1 MRAFMAAKIKKVGT
15 NKHSDD
21 YVTFGEFRHLL
32 KYLRQYYEYWL
43 AFDRINSDHD
53 RRVTR
58 QEFMKAIPIM
68 KKWGLDMSNPDQS
81 WKEADS
87 DGAGMVLFN
96 EFVEWAI
103 K

>member
-1 MRAFMAAKIKKVGT
+1 MRAFMAAKTKNTAT
-15 NKHSDD
+15 NKNSDD

-58 QEFMKAIPIM
+58 QEFMNT
-68 KKWGLDMSNPDQS
+68 KKSYTDFLR
-81 WKEADS
+81 KFILH
-87 DGAGMVLFN
+87 LFIIFPGDTFSFKLN
-96 EFVEWAI
+96 LN
-103 K
+103 

>member
-1 MRAFMAAKIKKVGT
+1 MRDVLKLPKLFVLKPVLMRAFMAAKTKNTAT
-15 NKHSDD
+15 NKISDD

-68 KKWGLDMSNPDQS
+68 KKWGLDMSTPD
-81 WKEADS
+81 
-87 DGAGMVLFN
+87 
-96 EFVEWAI
+96 
-103 K
+103 